1 MAAKMRAMAG
11 PIQILYPTPINRLGW
26 SGWAVRGSAW
36 RRTDLNGEKGC
47 RCADPVLF
55 L

>member
-1 MAAKMRAMAG
+1 MLNADLSLKG
-11 PIQILYPTPINRLGW
+11 VGW

-36 RRTDLNGEKGC
+36 GKTDLNGEKDC
-47 RCADPVLF
+47 RCADPTLF